1 MFSKPIKSWVAYNLV
16 VNCRFTE
23 LGSNDPGSSDVP
35 HASGNCVCTHDPS
48 GCQSLYVQLPAYP
61 HSLVIAPVRE
71 RSADHHHPYPR
82 QSSCCRQLTGKHKKK
97 FFTFEK
103 NLYYCPTDKGLED
116 QVNGRKWWKFYHCF
130 NDQTGAHLEFYCPQM
145 NW

>member
-1 MFSKPIKSWVAYNLV
+1 MFSKPIKSWVADNLV

-82 QSSCCRQLTGKHKKK
+82 QSSCCRQLTGKHGQKNSLPLKK
-97 FFTFEK
+97 TYTIA
-103 NLYYCPTDKGLED
+103 LMGKGLRD
-116 QVNGRKWWKFYHCF
+116 LVNGRKWWKFYHCF
-130 NDQTGAHLEFYCPQM
+130 ND
-145 NW
+145 